1 MFEVKTSGANFKDL
15 LINTPKGIKSLDIK
29 GDIEIKKLCDI
40 LENTKESVKINY
52 EKQDEVE
59 LEFKRRGTHQ
69 GFNRS
74 ILNMV
79 KKICQDN
86 ITLNDYTVDATIG
99 NGNDTLHLASLS
111 KFVFGFDIQKQAI
124 ENTTNILEENKVN
137 NYKLFQISHDEMDS
151 VLKDYKGK
159 IKLILFNLGYLPC
172 GDKSIMT
179 NHETTLK
186 ALEKGMELLTKDG
199 LILIVFY
206 PHPEGKLEA
215 TEVFAYLSSNDIKYE
230 VYKNTTNKDAPY
242 LVVIK
247 YKNLKENDINWLN

>member
-1 MFEVKTSGANFKDL
+1 MEINTSDTNFKEL
-15 LINTPKGIKSLDIK
+15 LINTPKGIKDITIK
-29 GDIEIKKLCDI
+29 GDIDIKELCDI
-40 LENTKESVKINY
+40 LENTKPSIKINY
-52 EKQDEVE
+52 DKLELVE
-59 LEFKRRGTHQ
+59 LEFKERRTYQ

-79 KKICQDN
+79 KKICEEN
-86 ITLNDYTVDATIG
+86 VTINDYTVDATIG
-99 NGNDTLHLASLS
+99 NGNDTMHLATIS
-111 KFVFGFDIQKQAI
+111 KFVFGFDIQEQAI
-124 ENTTNILEENKVN
+124 TNTTNLLKDKRIT
-137 NYKLFQISHDEMDS
+137 NYKLFKTSHDKMDS
-151 VLKDYKGK
+151 VLKDYKHK

-179 NHETTLK
+179 NHKTTLK
-186 ALEKGMELLTKDG
+186 ALEKGMDLLTKDG

-206 PHPEGKLEA
+206 PHPEGRIEA
-215 TEVFAYLSSNDIKYE
+215 TKVLEYLISNDIKYQ